1 MKEKSSAMQKFLAAP
16 HMVWCVI
23 FILVPLIF
31 VLYYAFTLDGHFSF
45 ANFLSLFGNPV
56 YFSTFVRSLCYA
68 LIATVICLI
77 IAYPLAYILSRMGES
92 RQGMMITLLML
103 PMWINFII
111 RTNSMISIVKL
122 LGFFGTPVSVILGMV
137 YNYLPY
143 MILPIYTVLTKID
156 RRYIE
161 ASLDLGC
168 TPFQT
173 MCKIVLPL
181 SVSGIISGITMVFVP
196 SVSTFYISTALG
208 GNKTTL
214 IGDMIESRFLGTNG
228 AINYNMGA
236 MLSFILMIL
245 IFLSMWVMNRFSDD
259 DNGGVLV

>member
-1 MKEKSSAMQKFLAAP
+1 MQEKRSAMQRWLAAP
-16 HMVWCVI
+16 HLVWCAI
-23 FILVPLIF
+23 FIIVPLLF
-31 VLYYAFTLDGHFSF
+31 VLYYAFTEDGQFS
-45 ANFLSLFGNPV
+45 LSHATDLFVNPV
-56 YFSTFVRSLCYA
+56 YFSTFVRSVCYA
-68 LIATVICLI
+68 LIATVICLM
-77 IAYPLAYILSRMGES
+77 IAYPLAYILSRMGEG
-92 RQGMMITLLML
+92 RQSVMITLLML

-143 MILPIYTVLTKID
+143 MILPIYTVLAKID

-161 ASLDLGC
+161 AALDLGC
-168 TPFQT
+168 THFQT
-173 MCKIVLPL
+173 ICKTVLPL
-181 SVSGIISGITMVFVP
+181 SVSGIISGVTMVFVP
-196 SVSTFYISTALG
+196 SISTFYISTALG

-236 MLSFILMIL
+236 LLSFILMIL
-245 IFLSMWVMNRFSDD
+245 IFISMGVMNHFSDEED
-259 DNGGVLV
+259 GGVLV